1 MIASI
6 FSAISR
12 CRFFDPLHLN
22 RSRNTCLIIA
32 FLILL
37 LPARGTLQ
45 ADEGMWLLPYLE
57 EMVMD
62 DMEELGLELTAE
74 QIYSVNESSMKDAVV
89 IFGGGCTGEI
99 ISPEGLLLT
108 NHHCGVDLFQALSEP
123 GQNYLEDGF
132 WAMNREE
139 ELYVPNLSVS
149 FLVRIEDVTD
159 RVLSAPSEE
168 MDDDERSRAIRRER
182 SAIQQEVSGEGP
194 YRGSVE
200 FFRIGS
206 PAQYLLFVYQ
216 DYSDVRLVGA
226 PPNSVGQFG
235 GDEDNW
241 EWPNHNA
248 DFALFRVYME
258 PDGNPSGS
266 YDENNVPYEPRHY
279 FPLSLAGPEEE
290 DFVMAM
296 GYPGATNR
304 YLTSYEIMEEK
315 AVGNRVR
322 SEVRGVRQEIWR
334 ESMEQDEQIR
344 LQYASRYFSS
354 SNYWK
359 YSVGQNKALRSLDV
373 IDDARELEERFRQW
387 VSADSEREETYGDAL
402 TLIEHAMNERRE
414 RAYSHRVIMEG
425 LIGSQCYFPFGRR
438 MSILYRQLREDDPD
452 PEALDDRITGFR
464 DALDSFY
471 DYHMPT
477 EQAVLEELLPYVMEE
492 LPDQHEPDFFQH
504 IEDAYDG
511 STDQFIADLFRFS
524 IFTDRERMEHF
535 LKDPDP
541 DVLGEDLGYR
551 FINSVFDKAVELRQQ
566 NTEITR
572 RFLFPGKRL
581 WVEGLNEMIT
591 ERDLYPDANF
601 TMRLT
606 YGSVT
611 GYEPRDA
618 VNYEPFTTHDGI
630 IEKLTM
636 HPEIYSTCD
645 HLIDLLE
652 SGNFGEYSSNGTL
665 PVSFLSN
672 IDITGGNSG
681 SPVLNSR
688 GELVGVAYDG
698 NWEAMSSDIAYAPD
712 MQRAISVDIRYVLF
726 VIDKY
731 AGAGYLLDEMSLIWQ

>member
-1 MIASI
+1 MVDSI
-6 FSAISR
+6 SGVGR
-12 CRFFDPLHLN
+12 CRFLGQHSLN
-22 RSRNTCLIIA
+22 SSRKTSLVIA
-32 FLILL
+32 ILVFL

-74 QIYSVNESSMKDAVV
+74 QIHSVNESSLKDAVA
-89 IFGGGCTGEI
+89 IFGGGCTGEM

-108 NHHCGVDLFQALSEP
+108 NHHCGVDLFQELSEP

-132 WAMNREE
+132 WAMNRGE
-139 ELYVPNLSVS
+139 ELHVPNLRVS
-149 FLVRIEDVTD
+149 FLIRIEDVTE
-159 RVLSAPSEE
+159 RVLSAPSED
-168 MDDDERSRAIRRER
+168 MDDDERSRAIRQER
-182 SAIQQEVSGEGP
+182 SAIQQEVSDEGP

-266 YDENNVPYEPRHY
+266 HDENNVPYEPGHY
-279 FPLSLAGPEEE
+279 FPLNLTGLEED

-304 YLTSYEIMEEK
+304 YLTSYEIAKEK
-315 AVGNRVR
+315 GVGNKIRSTVR
-322 SEVRGVRQEIWR
+322 EIRQNIWR
-334 ESMEQDEQIR
+334 EAMDQDEEIR
-344 LQYASRYFSS
+344 LQYASRYFNS

-359 YSVGQNKALRSLDV
+359 YSVGQNKALRNLGV

-387 VSADSEREETYGDAL
+387 VSADSEREEAYGDAL
-402 TLIEHAMNERRE
+402 TLIEHAVNERWE
-414 RAYSHRVIMEG
+414 RAYSHGLIMEG
-425 LIGSQCYFPFGRR
+425 LIGSQSYFPFGRR

-477 EQAVLEELLPYVMEE
+477 EQAVLEELLPYVMAE
-492 LPDQHEPDFFQH
+492 LPDQHEPDFFQY

-511 STDQFIADLFRFS
+511 STNQFIADLFAFS
-524 IFTDRERMEHF
+524 IFTDRERMENF
-535 LKDPDP
+535 LKNPDVE
-541 DVLGEDLGYR
+541 VLGEDLGYR
-551 FINSVFDKAVELRQQ
+551 FINSVFDKAVEIRQQ
-566 NTEITR
+566 NTEIAR
-572 RFLFPGKRL
+572 RFLIPGRRL
-581 WVEGLNEMIT
+581 WVDALNEMIT

-618 VNYEPFTTHDGI
+618 VIHEPFTTHEGI
-630 IEKLTM
+630 TEKLNM
-636 HPEIYSTCD
+636 HPETYSTCD
-645 HLIDLLE
+645 NLIHLFE
-652 SGNFGEYSSNGTL
+652 SGDFGPYSVNETL